1 MTTFIEINYPVV
13 QEETARAIVEASCKE
28 TGDLLI
34 GRLVNEETHEVRLLV
49 QLLHATAFSH
59 ALQQSGIT
67 SFRFVIDDLVHLVFD
82 SSVDPRGL
90 MRDFPL
96 GPDEAW
102 FPAIHDPHQA
112 YVCIHSPIMAAKQA
126 AWLLE
131 HEVAWAYVDA
141 QKCGRDQAVNF

>member
-1 MTTFIEINYPVV
+1 MTTFIEIGYSLA

-34 GRLVNEETHEVRLLV
+34 GRLVYEETHEVRLLV

-59 ALQQSGIT
+59 ALQQRGIT
-67 SFRFVIDDLVHLVFD
+67 SYRVVIGDLVHLVFD
-82 SSVDPRGL
+82 SSVDPRGP

-96 GPDEAW
+96 GPDEVW
-102 FPAIHDPHQA
+102 FLAIHDPHQA
-112 YVCIHSPIMAAKQA
+112 YICIHNPIMAAKQA

-131 HEVAWAYVDA
+131 HEVAWAYVDT
-141 QKCGRDQAVNF
+141 QKYSRGQGE